1 MNDSPRWFDV
11 IVALCLGVLTSPLWL
26 AAALAVRLSSPGPIL
41 HRATRVGRGGGH
53 FTLLKF
59 RSMVVGAAA
68 AGPGV
73 TGRGDQRIT
82 PVGRWLRRTKVD
94 ELPQL
99 LNVLRGEMAIVGP
112 RPEDPR
118 YVEWYTDEERALLG
132 IRPGLTSPAS
142 VEFRDEESLLG
153 GATDVEAAYRDLLH
167 RKLAIELAYFG
178 RRSLRGD
185 LGVLAATLGAVLR

>member
-1 MNDSPRWFDV
+1 MTESNRAFDV
-11 IVALCLGVLTSPLWL
+11 IVAVVLGALTAPVWI
-26 AAALAVRLSSPGPIL
+26 AAAVAVRLSSPGPIL
-41 HRATRVGRGGGH
+41 HRASRVGRGGGT

-73 TGRGDQRIT
+73 TGGGDPRIT
-82 PVGRWLRRTKVD
+82 RVGRWLRRAKID

-118 YVEWYTDEERALLG
+118 YVEWYSEMERTLLE
-132 IRPGLTSPAS
+132 IRPGVTSPAS
-142 VEFRDEESLLG
+142 VRFRDEESLLG
-153 GATDVEAAYRDLLH
+153 GAPDVEAAYRDLLH

-178 RRSLRGD
+178 QRNLRSD
-185 LGVLAATLGAVLR
+185 LGVLVSTAAAVLR